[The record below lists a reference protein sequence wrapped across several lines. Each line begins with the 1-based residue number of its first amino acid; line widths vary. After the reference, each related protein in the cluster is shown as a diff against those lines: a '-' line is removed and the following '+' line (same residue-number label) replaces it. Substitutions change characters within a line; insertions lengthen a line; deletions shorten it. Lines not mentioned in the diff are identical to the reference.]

1 MKKLALVTLTLVS
14 LWSCGTVKNSNTM
27 NLKTLHTEEKAVQTQ
42 LLFKPTD
49 EKVISLQIE
58 KNRSLE
64 EHISKV
70 PALLICVSGKAV
82 YSDEKGTKEILQTG
96 DYVFIENNLKHQ
108 VDALKK
114 SHFLLIK

>member
-42 LLFKPTD
+42 LLLKPTD

-58 KNRSLE
+58 KNKSLE

-70 PALLICVSGKAV
+70 PALLVCVSGKAV
-82 YSDEKGTKEILQTG
+82 YSDEKGTKEILQAG